1 MMNNATNLNA
11 VYPTQTNQV
20 HTPVNEKT
28 IAQCYTVAA
37 IEAFRKYL
45 SNSFTGTQV
54 WQFL

>member
-1 MMNNATNLNA
+1 MNNATNLNA

-37 IEAFRKYL
+37 IKEFRKYL